1 MATTAV
7 RGTDDRPRLR
17 VLVVDDSEAMRIFIR
32 ARLNA
37 VAAGHYD
44 LEIHT
49 AACGEAAVEHCG
61 REAFDLVL
69 MDVVMPGIGGFEATR
84 RIKADPAT
92 RAIPVVALT
101 ARALTSDR
109 EAAFQAGCDDY
120 DTKPVDLARLVDKIR
135 RLLGRGEA
143 AP

>member
-1 MATTAV
+1 MTRILLVEDNEMNRDAISRLLERRGFSLLTAV
-7 RGTDDRPRLR
+7 DGEEGVRLCAEARP
-17 VLVVDDSEAMRIFIR
+17 
-32 ARLNA
+32 
-37 VAAGHYD
+37 
-44 LEIHT
+44 
-49 AACGEAAVEHCG
+49 
-61 REAFDLVL
+61 DLVL
-69 MDVVMPGIGGFEATR
+69 MDLGLPGIDGFEATR

>member
-1 MATTAV
+1 MRRILLVEDNEMNRDAISRLLER
-7 RGTDDRPRLR
+7 RGFSL
-17 VLVVDDSEAMRIFIR
+17 L
-32 ARLNA
+32 
-37 VAAGHYD
+37 
-44 LEIHT
+44 T
-49 AACGEAAVEHCG
+49 AADGEEGVRLCGEA
-61 REAFDLVL
+61 RPDLVL
-69 MDVVMPGIGGFEATR
+69 MDLGLPGIDGFEATR

-120 DTKPVDLARLVDKIR
+120 DTKPVDLARLVDKIH